1 MFDLREYKGL
11 FRRLVSEANRND
23 ANWHWSLKALSKTK
37 ASIFWSY
44 LEYGDQKPCFTI
56 ELDETDDDCMIY
68 AKDEHGYTLNVEM
81 VECKDLLPYDKDGN
95 PGPTLQRI
103 AYENM
108 IVAFEAMGGEW
119 SRKVDGHHRL
129 CLFGVFV
136 ETFPDEED

>member
-1 MFDLREYKGL
+1 MKTSEVRSSLLRLAEQLEIQWEYAMK
-11 FRRLVSEANRND
+11 
-23 ANWHWSLKALSKTK
+23 
-37 ASIFWSY
+37 
-44 LEYGDQKPCFTI
+44 
-56 ELDETDDDCMIY
+56 
-68 AKDEHGYTLNVEM
+68 VE
-81 VECKDLLPYDKDGN
+81 EILADKDLLPYDKDGN

-136 ETFPDEED
+136 ETFPDEEE

>member
-1 MFDLREYKGL
+1 MKTSEVRISLLGL
-11 FRRLVSEANRND
+11 AR
-23 ANWHWSLKALSKTK
+23 
-37 ASIFWSY
+37 
-44 LEYGDQKPCFTI
+44 Q
-56 ELDETDDDCMIY
+56 LDIQWT
-68 AKDEHGYTLNVEM
+68 YTSRVEEM
-81 VECKDLLPYDKDGN
+81 LISKDLLPHDENGK

-136 ETFPDEED
+136 ETFPDEES